1 MALQRRTVYI
11 LAVACAINVANMY
24 YSQPLL
30 SMMGRSLGVT
40 DREIGY
46 LPVWTQAGTALGMFL
61 FVPLGD
67 MFSRRSLIVLINL
80 AAAVAVILMAL
91 APNLFFVNLFG
102 FGCGMIATAS
112 HLILPLAAQ
121 MADPSERGQV
131 LGKVLGGLL
140 SGILLGRLVSG
151 YVGDAL
157 GWRAIYWM
165 SAAASLGMAFVIRS
179 ILPADRP
186 PRRIGYGEL
195 LASVARLIRTQPVLR
210 ETALIGAAIFGSFSA
225 FWATLAF
232 YLNSAPWH
240 YGPKVAGMFGVV
252 GACGVLAAP
261 RAGRLADRRGPGFT
275 IAAAVAID
283 MIAWAVFLATRHSMA
298 GLIAGVVLLDLGVQA
313 GHVASQTRIYALL
326 PEARSRA
333 NMVYMVT
340 YFLGGTL
347 GAALGGYGWS
357 HLGWTGVCVAALL
370 QLTAGLAIRIHGHY
384 RYPDVIPAA
393 S

>member
-30 SMMGRSLGVT
+30 SMMGRSLGVS

-46 LPVWTQAGTALGMFL
+46 LPVWTQAGTALGMFA

-67 MFSRRSLIVLINL
+67 MFSRRSLIVLINI
-80 AAAVAVILMAL
+80 AAAIAVVLMAL

-112 HLILPLAAQ
+112 HLILPLSAQ
-121 MADPSERGQV
+121 MAEPSERGQV
-131 LGKVLGGLL
+131 LGTVLGGLL

-151 YVGDAL
+151 YVGDL
-157 GWRAIYWM
+157 MGWRAIYWM
-165 SAAASLGMAFVIRS
+165 SAAASLAMAAVMRS
-179 ILPADRP
+179 ILPPDRP
-186 PRRIGYGEL
+186 PHRIGYGEL
-195 LASVARLIRTQPVLR
+195 LKSVAQLIRTQPVLR
-210 ETALIGAAIFGSFSA
+210 ETALIGAALFGAFSA

-232 YLNSAPWH
+232 YLDNAPWH
-240 YGPKVAGMFGVV
+240 YGPKVAGLFGLIGAV
-252 GACGVLAAP
+252 GILAAP
-261 RAGRLADRRGPGFT
+261 RAGKLADRRGPGFT
-275 IAAAVAID
+275 IAAAVVID
-283 MIAWAVFLATRHSMA
+283 IVAYSVFLATGHSMA
-298 GLIAGVVLLDLGVQA
+298 GLIAGVILLDLGVQA

-340 YFLGGTL
+340 YFLGGAV
-347 GAALGGYGWS
+347 GSAMGGYGWS
-357 HLGWTGVCVAALL
+357 HWGWPGVCAAGLL
-370 QLTAGLAIRIHGHY
+370 QLLIGLAIRLRGHY
-384 RYPDVIPAA
+384 RYPDVPVSA
-393 S
+393 